1 MLSPALVDKL
11 TICAYCRPL
20 STVLDQIGDLMEK
33 LKSFIKEGFSSTLCY
48 AAYLPLGGGQE
59 QGGETFRDLTD
70 DATPRRWRARK
81 GGGE

>member
-1 MLSPALVDKL
+1 
-11 TICAYCRPL
+11 
-20 STVLDQIGDLMEK
+20 MEK